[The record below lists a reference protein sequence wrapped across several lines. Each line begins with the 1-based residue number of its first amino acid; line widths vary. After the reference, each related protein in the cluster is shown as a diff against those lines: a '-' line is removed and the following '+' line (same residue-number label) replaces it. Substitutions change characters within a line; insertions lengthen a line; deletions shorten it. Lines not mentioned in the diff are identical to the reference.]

1 MNNLEELEAE
11 LARQNTALE
20 AANTALGEMGNVRFQ
35 IPEEQLAQ
43 LDDACAVQTSVIPYN
58 PGLRA

>member
-1 MNNLEELEAE
+1 MNNLEDLQAE

-20 AANTALGEMGNVRFQ
+20 AANTALTEMGDVRFQ

-43 LDDACAVQTSVIPYN
+43 LDDACTVQASVVPYN
-58 PGLRA
+58 AGLRA